1 MMRKCRRA
9 KGKQKGKKE
18 EKRWEGGGERERE
31 RDLLNWCVIFLLLC
45 SLEMEKR
52 AVGFLFYSF
61 KCVLLGV
68 LLAGHRVEKW
78 LIYYS

>member
-18 EKRWEGGGERERE
+18 EKRWEGGGERE